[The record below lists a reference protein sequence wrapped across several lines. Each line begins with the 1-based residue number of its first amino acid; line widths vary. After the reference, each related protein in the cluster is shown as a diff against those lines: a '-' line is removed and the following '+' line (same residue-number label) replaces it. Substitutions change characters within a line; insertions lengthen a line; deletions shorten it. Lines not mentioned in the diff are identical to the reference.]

1 MRRLLLMIVLVCLAA
16 PPAALAMRAAVG
28 DGTLAVREATG
39 TLRLE
44 IDGAVVGRLE
54 SGQLEL
60 IAPSIDDCRELDVWG
75 ADRRK
80 TRIKATGATS
90 CLFTELLEGGTPQPI
105 RFRLALGSSATLI
118 IRSSD
123 GLSLSAVGQGRGAIK
138 GTAGTYSRNGQ
149 KFVALPADELSFRL
163 GANLE

>member
-1 MRRLLLMIVLVCLAA
+1 MRRLLPMILLVCLAA

-28 DGTLAVREATG
+28 DGTLAVRDAVG
-39 TLRLE
+39 TVRLDIE
-44 IDGAVVGRLE
+44 GAVVGRLE

-75 ADRRK
+75 ADR
-80 TRIKATGATS
+80 TRPRIRATGKTG
-90 CLFTELLEGGTPQPI
+90 CLFTELVEGGPTQPI
-105 RFRLALGSSATLI
+105 RFRLALASNATLI

-138 GTAGTYSRNGQ
+138 GTAGTYSKNGQ
-149 KFVALPADELSFRL
+149 KFVALPADEVSFRL